1 MTNLSNAQNQF
12 PDFIYT
18 PAFLSLPSNQKEKE
32 RAAFAQL
39 ASTLQAVLKTLP
51 EETAST
57 AQPTSIPSD
66 YEMQESIGQLMAL
79 LTDLQ
84 GLIAKLGTQ
93 NNQANATVGQALVTE
108 MQAQVKKA
116 SDQLQNKLKDQSQQ
130 DFWSTFTK
138 VVEGIVGAIVTG
150 IALLCGQP
158 ELAIITLAFTVLALS
173 GGMDKMTK
181 GLSDVLS
188 KALVDIGVPK
198 EEADAIAKVLADVII
213 IVASIVV
220 TVATCGAGGAIAGQ
234 VLAETAAEEG
244 TEMAEIAGSQAGEAA
259 AEAAPEAVEASDSFA
274 QKVGNFFE
282 NVANKIKTNN
292 PFNKIPKN
300 WNLGIVAGAQAAGS
314 TNFGQDFM
322 ASVLVHMKDKN
333 TKQILETTLGILI
346 SLLTALAG
354 AGAGISVAS
363 GPSFYSFS
371 NITKPMVVLTG
382 LQVAAGTAQVSGEV
396 GLGVTY
402 GELASNIDGQG
413 ETQSLLTM
421 LQALVRMNSG
431 QADAD
436 TKALGSKMKAWGSEI
451 AALSHNLNAAEAA
464 VARELQA

>member
-12 PDFIYT
+12 PDFINI
-18 PAFLSLPSNQKEKE
+18 PAFNSERRDQKEKE

-51 EETAST
+51 EESTPTAEP
-57 AQPTSIPSD
+57 ASIPSD
-66 YEMQESIGQLMAL
+66 YQMQQSIGQLMAL

-84 GLIAKLGTQ
+84 GLIAKFGTQ

-116 SDQLQNKLKDQSQQ
+116 SDQLQTILKDQKQQ

-138 VVEGIVGAIVTG
+138 VVEGIVGTIVTG

-158 ELAIITLAFTVLALS
+158 ELAIITLAFTILALS

-220 TVATCGAGGAIAGQ
+220 TVATCGAGAAIAGQ
-234 VLAETAAEEG
+234 VAAEAAVEEG
-244 TEMAEIAGSQAGEAA
+244 TEMAEIAGSQV

-333 TKQILETTLGILI
+333 TKQILETTLGIII

-371 NITKPMVVLTG
+371 NITKPMVGLTG
-382 LQVAAGTAQVSGEV
+382 LQIAAGTAQVSGEV

-402 GELASNIDGQG
+402 GELASKIGTQGQ
-413 ETQSLLTM
+413 TQALLTM